1 MVEEESAAVA
11 KAAVAWAEVA
21 MVEAALAAVALA
33 AVALAAVAAAVAAM
47 AVAATAVVRSP
58 EAFGSKLARTA
69 RRSSRYAVSRDL
81 RRHRRSAQSVM

>member
-1 MVEEESAAVA
+1 MEMVVVTA
-11 KAAVAWAEVA
+11 VA
-21 MVEAALAAVALA
+21 MVEVTVVEATA

-47 AVAATAVVRSP
+47 AVAAMAVVRSP

>member
-1 MVEEESAAVA
+1 VEMVVVVTAVEMVVVTA
-11 KAAVAWAEVA
+11 VA
-21 MVEAALAAVALA
+21 MVEVTVVEATA

-47 AVAATAVVRSP
+47 AVAAMAVVRSP